1 MYASKEPIMHPS
13 PPVSSSPSPTM
24 VRPRSRTATRTPRHR
39 GEYGLVLV
47 LIVLGVYLPI
57 ANAYVDSGS
66 VFHLSLF
73 SINMLGQIMCFAMLA
88 LALDFVWGLAG
99 ILSLGHGIFF
109 GIGGYAMGFYL
120 LNGAYADTGV
130 LPDFMLYMGWT
141 RFPALLKAFAHLD
154 VAIALAIGGAV
165 AIAAMFGLA
174 TFGSRINGV
183 YFSIITQ
190 ALTYAL
196 MLLLFIND
204 LGLGGNNGLTGFT
217 SIAGHALAQTST
229 QVGLASITC
238 ICLGVVFLALRMI
251 ADSSFGQT
259 LIGVRDDEARLR
271 FMGYRTDRI
280 KLFAWVLSAAVAA
293 LAGLLYVPQVGIINP
308 TIVAPML
315 SVEIAV
321 WVAIGGRGSLIGAIL
336 GAVLVNGLKFWLSAL
351 MPSAWPFILA
361 GVTLLIT
368 LVLGN
373 GLWGGVR
380 LLTGRRTP
388 AAGAA

>member
-1 MYASKEPIMHPS
+1 MPVSKEPTMTVTSNPS
-13 PPVSSSPSPTM
+13 RIPTPAK
-24 VRPRSRTATRTPRHR
+24 RPTQARGRTPRHR
-39 GEYGLVLV
+39 GEYALVLV
-47 LIVLGVYLPI
+47 LLVLGIYLPI
-57 ANAYVDSGS
+57 ANTAIDSAS

-130 LPDFMLYMGWT
+130 LPDFMLYMGWKE
-141 RFPALLKAFAHLD
+141 FPALLQAFARLD
-154 VAIALAIGGAV
+154 VAIALAIGGAI
-165 AIAAMFGLA
+165 AIAGLFGLS

-217 SIAGHALAQTST
+217 SIAGHPLARTGT
-229 QVGLASITC
+229 QVGLASLAC
-238 ICLGVVFLALRMI
+238 VCLAIVFLVLRLI

-259 LIGVRDDEARLR
+259 LVGVRDDEARLR

-293 LAGLLYVPQVGIINP
+293 LAGLLYVPQVGIVNP

-351 MPSAWPFILA
+351 VPSAWPFILA

-368 LVLGN
+368 VALSN
-373 GLWGGVR
+373 GLWSGVR
-380 LLTGRRTP
+380 LLTGRRNVADK
-388 AAGAA
+388 AA